1 MKLKELKTHR
11 ACMEILQL
19 YGKELINSPKV
30 QRQKEFIQHGKV
42 TVYEHCINVAYMSIL
57 LIKLLKINFDKKSV
71 VRGAL
76 LHDYFLYDWHIP
88 SSINKLHGFTH
99 ARTALK
105 NATRDFELNDVEKD
119 IILKHMF
126 PLNPALPRF
135 KESLLVCIADKICA
149 VYETFSI
156 PIIRTSKVGG
166 RSYVNS

>member
-57 LIKLLKINFDKKSV
+57 LI
-71 VRGAL
+71 
-76 LHDYFLYDWHIP
+76 HDYFLYDWHIP